1 MLKNRALY
9 LVVLISLILV
19 SCNSSKKLLERGAY
33 YQSVMAAVKKLQ
45 RSPNNKKSQRALL
58 HAYPLARQDLLE
70 EIERA
75 KSNAVP
81 MPWTSMTYTYESLNT
96 MYKAIKASPKARQII
111 RNPQEYYKQYAAAKS
126 RAAVEQYEAGIRFMK
141 KGSRQDAKEAYFY
154 FQRADAFKPGYKD
167 VDRKLREAKELA
179 TLKVVVETV
188 PVPSRYFKVSA
199 DLFYDEVD
207 KHLRDIMRRNQ
218 FVAFYAKQDARQRGL
233 TDPDQVLTL
242 RFEDFTVGQ
251 SKYFQNKET
260 VTRDS
265 VKVGEIKAEDGTK
278 KPILGTVSAKVVT
291 RRLEVLSGG
300 ILSMTIR
307 DGHHNT
313 RLYRD
318 EMTGEFLWFAEW
330 GSFQGD
336 ERALNE
342 EQVAV
347 CKRVEMKPPMPQAL
361 FAELTKPI
369 YEQLT
374 GKLNRRY
381 LE

>member
-1 MLKNRALY
+1 MLNRALY

-81 MPWTSMTYTYESLNT
+81 MPWTSMPYTCESLNT

-126 RAAVEQYEAGIRFMK
+126 RAAVEQYEAGVRFMK

-154 FQRADAFKPGYKD
+154 FQRANAFKPGYKD

-300 ILSMTIR
+300 ILSITIR

>member
-1 MLKNRALY
+1 MLNRALY

-111 RNPQEYYKQYAAAKS
+111 RNPQEYYKQYTAAKS

>member
-126 RAAVEQYEAGIRFMK
+126 RAAVEQYEAGVRFMK